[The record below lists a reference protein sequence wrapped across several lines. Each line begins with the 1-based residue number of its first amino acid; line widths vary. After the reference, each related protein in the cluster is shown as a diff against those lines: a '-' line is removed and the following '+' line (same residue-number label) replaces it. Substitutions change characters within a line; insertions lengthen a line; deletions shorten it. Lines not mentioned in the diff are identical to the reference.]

1 MNGQLE
7 NRQGDQRWG
16 AVYYA
21 NVTSEQAK
29 GLTDAAFR
37 LWILLHTY
45 VNRNTGGWA
54 VSAERLSE
62 DTGYSRST
70 VFRALK
76 SLKASKLVL
85 TENHGRCNR
94 YVLVNAGTQN
104 ENTGVNID
112 TPAVSPGDT
121 PAVSPGDTHTQQ
133 LTENYTEP
141 PLTPPKGGDLA
152 GFLGRIL
159 DELLQELETKKPIE
173 AAVFLKGEPTAYSR
187 YFMEFWN
194 LRETFSEMCEQ
205 TKGYDPIACH
215 VAAKIEHLIPPESGR
230 QRSAAKRLAF
240 LTECQEAIREYG
252 RQL

>member
-76 SLKASKLVL
+76 SLKASRLVL

-94 YVLVNAGTQN
+94 YVLVNAETQN
-104 ENTGVNID
+104 KNTGVNID

-121 PAVSPGDTHTQQ
+121 PAVSSVDTHTQQ
-133 LTENYTEP
+133 LTEIYTEP
-141 PLTPPKGGDLA
+141 PLPPHGGGKLQ
-152 GFLGRIL
+152 GFLGKIL
-159 DELLQELETKKPIE
+159 DELLIQLESMETRDQ
-173 AAVFLKGEPTAYSR
+173 ALWLKGDLAKYLPLEN
-187 YFMEFWN
+187 WN
-194 LRETFSEMCEQ
+194 LKNEFSFVCMNSDG
-205 TKGYDPIACH
+205 TDPVACYA
-215 VAAKIEHLIPPESGR
+215 VGKVSHLLPPESGR

-240 LTECQEAIREYG
+240 LTDCKKAIRKYG
-252 RQL
+252 RHL